1 MDVYHKVE
9 YKLEQAKWE
18 LDMLRSIQKRYD
30 LGEAEDANDLQNW
43 YYIEYL
49 SGYERWI
56 WRTMGSTSS
65 DRWSSIIWQIGGGC
79 RCTTA

>member
-9 YKLEQAKWE
+9 YKLEQAKWK

-30 LGEAEDANDLQNW
+30 LGEAEDANDLQDW

-49 SGYERWI
+49 SG
-56 WRTMGSTSS
+56 
-65 DRWSSIIWQIGGGC
+65 
-79 RCTTA
+79 

>member
-1 MDVYHKVE
+1 MVIEVDILFDDIWQWKPHSIPFGIVEPSACLPMDVYHKVE
-9 YKLEQAKWE
+9 YKLEQAKWK

-49 SGYERWI
+49 SG
-56 WRTMGSTSS
+56 
-65 DRWSSIIWQIGGGC
+65 
-79 RCTTA
+79 